1 MSASK
6 EFQVIGQFITN
17 VVDKPYTFFNP
28 DKKIEDNA
36 LQIAKHFYD
45 KGIQKAILK
54 KTLIKHDDCV
64 VKKVEPVEC
73 SPFTELLIQDF
84 DNDQIWEEIAAQ
96 NEPFLHY
103 AKSTLKSLAKG
114 PVTSKREMSESEEEP
129 SISGNSMDLDMM
141 DQEPQM
147 PR

>member
-54 KTLIKHDDCV
+54 KI
-64 VKKVEPVEC
+64 
-73 SPFTELLIQDF
+73 LLSMM
-84 DNDQIWEEIAAQ
+84 IA
-96 NEPFLHY
+96 
-103 AKSTLKSLAKG
+103 
-114 PVTSKREMSESEEEP
+114 
-129 SISGNSMDLDMM
+129 
-141 DQEPQM
+141 
-147 PR
+147 